1 MWDGFR
7 GTGRLL
13 VVDDDLAVA
22 RLTAMVL
29 QQLGFE
35 VDLVSGG
42 AEALRA
48 LEAVRYRL
56 VVVDLTM
63 PDLDG
68 VTVLQCARAS
78 GHRTPFV
85 LTSGCPREEVEQ
97 RLNEHDFAGYLQ
109 KPYRMEQLVRL
120 LRQLLDDVAQVPEAQ
135 AISRGLPKAPEL
147 GLSAPVVSRHR

>member
-13 VVDDDLAVA
+13 VVDDDVAVA

-42 AEALRA
+42 AEALAR
-48 LEAVRYRL
+48 LAVEDYRL
-56 VVVDLTM
+56 VIVDLTM

-68 VTVLQCARAS
+68 VSVLESARARS
-78 GHRTPFV
+78 CLMPFV
-85 LTSGCPREEVEQ
+85 LTSGCPREDVEQ
-97 RLNEHDFAGYLQ
+97 RLREHDFAGYLQ

-120 LRQLLDDVAQVPEAQ
+120 LKQLLGGIAPAADAPLSSGVELAKAE
-135 AISRGLPKAPEL
+135 RELPAT
-147 GLSAPVVSRHR
+147 VSRHR